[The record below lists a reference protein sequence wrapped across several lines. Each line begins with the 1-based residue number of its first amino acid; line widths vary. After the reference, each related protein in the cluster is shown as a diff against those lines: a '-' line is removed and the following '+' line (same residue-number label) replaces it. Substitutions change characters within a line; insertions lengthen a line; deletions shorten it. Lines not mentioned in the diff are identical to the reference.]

1 VIAIMTAMV
10 ISIASWPGSFNCRA
24 LFFQPGNKNRAR
36 RLQVLQGLLPLFGSV
51 VVGVL
56 AGIIDDP
63 IQPAQKIAC
72 IFIRRRHGTGHIDP
86 DGIGGAVGVQILH
99 AGTRLRIPRP
109 QQRKGNKPLECGFA
123 QTIPC
128 KPVTE

>member
-1 VIAIMTAMV
+1 MIAIMTAMV

-24 LFFQPGNKNRAR
+24 LFFQPGSKNRAR

-72 IFIRRRHGTGHIDP
+72 ILIRRRHGTGAT
-86 DGIGGAVGVQILH
+86 GLQTFKLGAIKSGNYLQKALLRRDDRSLEFSRMMLGLV
-99 AGTRLRIPRP
+99 RL
-109 QQRKGNKPLECGFA
+109 A
-123 QTIPC
+123 Q
-128 KPVTE
+128 